1 MRLSD
6 HHSYYPTLLQ
16 VWGPTQQW
24 PEQPGGEDL
33 PTDPDLPS
41 PASEVPSL
49 APKAALLPLLFK
61 EYYVLPTVIFW
72 VFLAGGG
79 LGRGGNNSRMF
90 SEQGIRKTQTSGSRI
105 VLAPGTS
112 W

>member
-1 MRLSD
+1 M
-6 HHSYYPTLLQ
+6 
-16 VWGPTQQW
+16 
-24 PEQPGGEDL
+24 PEQAGGEDL

-49 APKAALLPLLFK
+49 APKTGLLPLLFK

-90 SEQGIRKTQTSGSRI
+90 SEQRIRKIQTSGPRI
-105 VLAPGTS
+105 LLAPGTS
-112 W
+112 R